1 MHMKVFKT
9 IALTQFRSQ
18 KSLEDNLLIKKAELK
33 NVIWDLEELD
43 AIEWISSKLD
53 DVDFTYQVNLKL
65 FEEKLNLILIKIF
78 TNLLKIEKVN

>member
-43 AIEWISSKLD
+43 AIE
-53 DVDFTYQVNLKL
+53 
-65 FEEKLNLILIKIF
+65 
-78 TNLLKIEKVN
+78 